1 MAGCGH
7 ANDEMQV
14 MAVAKWWRD
23 RVVGNGV
30 RGALRAGVAACALAG
45 LALPAAAQTGP
56 GGVAPRPVDPV
67 TKRPVLL
74 EDVRFDQKLDAQ
86 VPADLQFTDDLGNP
100 VRLGDYFGERPLVL
114 ALVYFE
120 CPMLCSQVLTDLVS
134 ALGVLSFNPGT
145 EFDVVAVSFNAKEGP
160 GLAAAK
166 KATYMERF
174 GRPGT
179 ERGFHFLTGDE
190 ATIARLTETVGF
202 RFAWDEAIKQY
213 AHAAGLVVLTP
224 DGRVSKYIYG
234 LEYSP
239 RDLRLS
245 LVEASER
252 KIGSAV
258 DTILLYCYHYDPT
271 TGKYGLVAMR
281 TVQIAGLLVIAAMVT
296 FWIVMW
302 RTSKRP
308 GTAEGGGAP
317 QRA

>member
-1 MAGCGH
+1 
-7 ANDEMQV
+7 
-14 MAVAKWWRD
+14 
-23 RVVGNGV
+23 
-30 RGALRAGVAACALAG
+30 
-45 LALPAAAQTGP
+45 
-56 GGVAPRPVDPV
+56 
-67 TKRPVLL
+67 
-74 EDVRFDQKLDAQ
+74 
-86 VPADLQFTDDLGNP
+86 
-100 VRLGDYFGERPLVL
+100 VL

-134 ALGVLSFNPGT
+134 ALGVLSFTPGQ
-145 EFDVVAVSFNAKEGP
+145 EFDVLAVSFNARETP

-190 ATIARLTETVGF
+190 ATIATLTQTVGF
-202 RFAWDEAIKQY
+202 QFAWDDQIRQF

-239 RDLRLS
+239 RDLRLA

-252 KIGSAV
+252 KIGNPV
-258 DTILLYCYHYDPT
+258 DTILLYCYHYDPA

-281 TVQIAGLLVIAAMVT
+281 TVQGAGLLLIAAMVT

-302 RTSKRP
+302 RRTKLPDS
-308 GTAEGGGAP
+308 GAP
-317 QRA
+317 QGA

>member
-1 MAGCGH
+1 MNV
-7 ANDEMQV
+7 AN
-14 MAVAKWWRD
+14 WWRE
-23 RVVGNGV
+23 RLTGHGV
-30 RGALRAGVAACALAG
+30 RGALRAGLAVCALVLG
-45 LALPAAAQTGP
+45 AAAAQAQTGP

-74 EDVRFDQKLDAQ
+74 QDVRFEQKLDAQ
-86 VPADLQFTDDLGNP
+86 VPPDLRFRDDLGNT
-100 VRLGDYFGERPLVL
+100 VRLGDYFGERPIVL

-120 CPMLCSQVLTDLVS
+120 CPMLCSQVLTDLVRS
-134 ALGVLSFNPGT
+134 LGVLSFNPGT
-145 EFDVVAVSFNAKEGP
+145 EFDVVAVSFNARETP

-166 KATYMERF
+166 KATYMERY

-190 ATIARLTETVGF
+190 ATIATLTETVGF
-202 RFAWDEAIKQY
+202 KFAWDEEIKQY

-239 RDLRLS
+239 RDLRLA
-245 LVEASER
+245 LVEASAR

-281 TVQIAGLLVIAAMVT
+281 TVQGAGVLLVAAMVT
-296 FWIVMW
+296 FWVVMW
-302 RTSKRP
+302 RTSKRA
-308 GTAEGGGAP
+308 GAAGGDGAP

>member
-1 MAGCGH
+1 MAG
-7 ANDEMQV
+7 
-14 MAVAKWWRD
+14 
-23 RVVGNGV
+23 GV
-30 RGALRAGVAACALAG
+30 RGALRAGLAVCALLGAAA
-45 LALPAAAQTGP
+45 LASAQTGP
-56 GGVAPRPVDPV
+56 GGVAARPLDPV

-74 EDVRFDQKLDAQ
+74 ADVRFDQRLDAQ
-86 VPADLQFTDDLGNP
+86 VPGDLPFKDDLGNT
-100 VRLGDYFGERPLVL
+100 VRLADYFGKRPVVL

-145 EFDVVAVSFNAKEGP
+145 EFDVVAVSFNAKETP

-179 ERGFHFLTGDE
+179 EGGFHFLTGDE

-202 RFAWDEAIKQY
+202 KFAWDEDIKQY
-213 AHAAGLVVLTP
+213 AHATGLVVLTP

-239 RDLRLS
+239 RDLRLA

-281 TVQIAGLLVIAAMVT
+281 TVQIAGILVIAAMVT

-302 RTSKRP
+302 RASKRP
-308 GTAEGGGAP
+308 GHSSPGGAP

>member
-1 MAGCGH
+1 MAG
-7 ANDEMQV
+7 
-14 MAVAKWWRD
+14 
-23 RVVGNGV
+23 GV
-30 RGALRAGVAACALAG
+30 RGALRAGLAVCALLGAAA
-45 LALPAAAQTGP
+45 LASAQTGP
-56 GGVAPRPVDPV
+56 GGVAARPLDPV

-74 EDVRFDQKLDAQ
+74 ADVRFDQKLDAQ
-86 VPADLQFTDDLGNP
+86 VPGDLPFKDDLGNT
-100 VRLGDYFGERPLVL
+100 VRLADYFGKRPVVL

-145 EFDVVAVSFNAKEGP
+145 EFDVVAVSFNAKETP

-179 ERGFHFLTGDE
+179 EGGFHFLTGDE

-202 RFAWDEAIKQY
+202 KFAWDEDIKQY
-213 AHAAGLVVLTP
+213 AHATGLVVLTP

-239 RDLRLS
+239 RDLRLA

-302 RTSKRP
+302 RASKRP
-308 GTAEGGGAP
+308 GPSSPGGAP

>member
-1 MAGCGH
+1 M
-7 ANDEMQV
+7 
-14 MAVAKWWRD
+14 
-23 RVVGNGV
+23 
-30 RGALRAGVAACALAG
+30 
-45 LALPAAAQTGP
+45 
-56 GGVAPRPVDPV
+56 
-67 TKRPVLL
+67 
-74 EDVRFDQKLDAQ
+74 
-86 VPADLQFTDDLGNP
+86 
-100 VRLGDYFGERPLVL
+100 L

-145 EFDVVAVSFNAKEGP
+145 EFDVVAVSFNAKETP

-166 KATYMERF
+166 KATYMERY

-190 ATIARLTETVGF
+190 ATIATLTETVGF
-202 RFAWDEAIKQY
+202 RFAWDEEIKQY

-224 DGRVSKYIYG
+224 EGRVSKYIYG

-239 RDLRLS
+239 RDLRLA
-245 LVEASER
+245 LVEASAR

-281 TVQIAGLLVIAAMVT
+281 TVQVAGVLVIAAMVT
-296 FWIVMW
+296 FWVVMW
-302 RTSKRP
+302 RSSKRP
-308 GTAEGGGAP
+308 GAAAGDGAP

>member
-1 MAGCGH
+1 
-7 ANDEMQV
+7 
-14 MAVAKWWRD
+14 
-23 RVVGNGV
+23 V
-30 RGALRAGVAACALAG
+30 RRAWRAGSLAAAALLALA
-45 LALPAAAQTGP
+45 AVAAAQTGP
-56 GGVAPRPVDPV
+56 GAVAPRPLDPV

-74 EDVRFDQKLDAQ
+74 RDVRFDQKLGARL
-86 VPADLQFTDDLGNP
+86 PADLAFKDDFGNA

-134 ALGVLSFNPGT
+134 ALGVLSFNPGQ
-145 EFDVVAVSFNAKEGP
+145 EFDVLAVSFNARETP

-190 ATIARLTETVGF
+190 ATIAALTETVGF
-202 RFAWDEAIKQY
+202 KYAWDEEIKQY

-224 DGRVSKYIYG
+224 DGTVSKYIYG

-239 RDLRLS
+239 RDLRLA

-252 KIGSAV
+252 KIGTPV
-258 DTILLYCYHYDPT
+258 DTILLYCYHYDPA

-281 TVQIAGLLVIAAMVT
+281 TVQAAGLLLIAAMVT

-302 RTSKRP
+302 RRTKLPAS
-308 GTAEGGGAP
+308 GAP